1 MPWTVTYVPEFEDWL
16 QAQSDEFRE
25 DLMAYVIAL
34 QDQGPQLGRPH
45 CDTLEGSRFANM
57 KELRVQHS
65 GMPYRVLF
73 AFDRSRRAVLLFGGN
88 KRGDSRWYE
97 KSIPIA
103 DALFEKWQKT
113 LSKPTKKS
121 AKLSRDRKKRG
132 R

>member
-16 QAQSDEFRE
+16 QAQSDEFQE

-57 KELRVQHS
+57 KELRVQHN
-65 GMPYRVLF
+65 GDPYRILF
-73 AFDRSRRAVLLFGGN
+73 AFDLSRRAVLLLGGN

-97 KSIPIA
+97 KNIPIA
-103 DALFEKWQKT
+103 DALFEKWQKK

-121 AKLSRDRKKRG
+121 AKRRKGRKNRG